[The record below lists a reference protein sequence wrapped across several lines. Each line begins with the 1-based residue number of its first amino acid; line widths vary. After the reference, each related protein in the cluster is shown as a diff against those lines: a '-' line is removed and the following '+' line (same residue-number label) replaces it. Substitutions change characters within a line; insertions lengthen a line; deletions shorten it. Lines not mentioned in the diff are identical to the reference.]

1 MVPKR
6 FGGNF
11 RSAKS
16 KILKSLSGCGH
27 QGLGFGY
34 RGRGCWEGVTTIPP
48 RARCTYVY
56 RHAHTQTK
64 QHKRI
69 CTQIT
74 HVCTDTHAHAHTRRQ
89 TTSQEHPERAM
100 CLGLR
105 MRRLMSPSAFAGPT
119 TGLWGWPLE
128 FPGAK
133 VTQTGFERKVS
144 CMQIYSDERSAT
156 VLCGF
161 VYIHFFKKKNGFH
174 KRIFGNH
181 LIFNTMFIYKK
192 PHFKPL
198 TVQEKGEA
206 SDCMTLAN
214 NENLLHLRTSPP
226 S

>member
-11 RSAKS
+11 RSTKS
-16 KILKSLSGCGH
+16 KILKTLV
-27 QGLGFGY
+27 GLQAPGVGIWVLWK
-34 RGRGCWEGVTTIPP
+34 RLLGRCDHNSPLPG
-48 RARCTYVY
+48 
-56 RHAHTQTK
+56 AHT
-64 QHKRI
+64 
-69 CTQIT
+69 CTGMHTHRQNNTETHMHANHT
-74 HVCTDTHAHAHTRRQ
+74 HVHTHTHAHTRGQ
-89 TTSQEHPERAM
+89 TTSREHPERAM

-105 MRRLMSPSAFAGPT
+105 VWRFMGPSACAGPT
-119 TGLWGWPLE
+119 TGLWAWPLE
-128 FPGAK
+128 FPGAE
-133 VTQTGFERKVS
+133 VTWTGFERKVS

-161 VYIHFFKKKNGFH
+161 VYTHLFKKKNGFH
-174 KRIFGNH
+174 KRFFGNH

-198 TVQEKGEA
+198 TVQEKVEA

-214 NENLLHLRTSPP
+214 NKNLLRLRTSPP